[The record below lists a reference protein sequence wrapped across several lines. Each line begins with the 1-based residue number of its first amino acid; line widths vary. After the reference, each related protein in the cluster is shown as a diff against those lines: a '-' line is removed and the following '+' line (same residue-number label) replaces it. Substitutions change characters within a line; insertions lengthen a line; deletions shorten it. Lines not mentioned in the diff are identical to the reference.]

1 MGLGLGAGLGVGL
14 ERRGPDHSRAS
25 AALRLAGPPPG
36 LTPLRLGE
44 VRVRV
49 RVRVSVESGLR

>member
-1 MGLGLGAGLGVGL
+1 M
-14 ERRGPDHSRAS
+14 ERRGLDHSRAS

-49 RVRVSVESGLR
+49 RVRIRVRAKGQG

>member
-1 MGLGLGAGLGVGL
+1 M

-36 LTPLRLGE
+36 FTPLRLGE

-49 RVRVSVESGLR
+49 RVRVRVESGLR

>member
-1 MGLGLGAGLGVGL
+1 M
-14 ERRGPDHSRAS
+14 ERRGLDHSRAS

-49 RVRVSVESGLR
+49 RVRVRARVRARVRVRVGGCG